1 MRYTRSR
8 GRIQV
13 DLECPEG
20 PQRLVRR
27 RLRDSDP
34 QHQDGDEGILTHTHT
49 RTHTHKKKVSRYPQ
63 LQTLPHS
70 SRDSINTAPADH
82 PCSHHTVDQDLTKKD
97 QQKKLRTNWQ
107 YNKVKKKVS

>member
-1 MRYTRSR
+1 MTWSVLR
-8 GRIQV
+8 G
-13 DLECPEG
+13 P
-20 PQRLVRR
+20 
-27 RLRDSDP
+27 SDWS
-34 QHQDGDEGILTHTHT
+34 GDDYETLTHNIKTVTKVSSH
-49 RTHTHKKKVSRYPQ
+49 THTHKKKVSRYPQ